1 MDKNVILSDEEL
13 EMLITSLHC
22 MDERNYNFNARTSIP
37 WSEAKE
43 IKETLRV
50 KLLRAQLDV

>member
-22 MDERNYNFNARTSIP
+22 MDERNYNLNARTSIP
-37 WSEAKE
+37 WNEAKE

-50 KLLRAQLDV
+50 KLLKTQLGV

>member
-37 WSEAKE
+37 WSKAKE

-50 KLLRAQLDV
+50 KLIRVQLDV

>member
-22 MDERNYNFNARTSIP
+22 MDERNYNINTRTSIP
-37 WSEAKE
+37 WNEAKE
-43 IKETLRV
+43 IKGTLRV

>member
-22 MDERNYNFNARTSIP
+22 IDEENYNFHTQSYIP

-43 IKETLRV
+43 MKETLRV
-50 KLLRAQLDV
+50 KLIRAQLKV